1 MKKVLP
7 LVFLLLLAGGV
18 FAENSEKQRIKELE
32 KRVESLERQLMAQKI
47 EIYLNRLRIKQADT
61 LTNRNVNVI
70 LENYKRVDKLDTA
83 YRELGRLK
91 KKINSIYSRFLKE
104 ENIEKSRK
112 LYERAGK
119 IYAGHLR
126 FSVVKGFNSF
136 EKP

>member
-7 LVFLLLLAGGV
+7 LVLLLLLAGGV

-126 FSVVKGFNSF
+126 
-136 EKP
+136 